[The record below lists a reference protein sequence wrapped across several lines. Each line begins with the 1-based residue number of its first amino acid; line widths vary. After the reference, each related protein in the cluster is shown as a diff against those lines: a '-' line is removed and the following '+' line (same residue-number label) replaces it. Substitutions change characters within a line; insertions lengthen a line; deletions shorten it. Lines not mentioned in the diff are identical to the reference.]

1 MEPAELV
8 VVVTVIIVDDG
19 VEDVAIDDV
28 AIDDVAIDDVAID
41 DVEFVALLVAT
52 GMIVAREAGRVD
64 CPDVNT
70 AHACSTTN
78 QISFM
83 TLPRG

>member
-19 VEDVAIDDV
+19 VE
-28 AIDDVAIDDVAID
+28 DVAIDDVAID

>member
-19 VEDVAIDDV
+19 VEDVAIEDV
-28 AIDDVAIDDVAID
+28 ATE